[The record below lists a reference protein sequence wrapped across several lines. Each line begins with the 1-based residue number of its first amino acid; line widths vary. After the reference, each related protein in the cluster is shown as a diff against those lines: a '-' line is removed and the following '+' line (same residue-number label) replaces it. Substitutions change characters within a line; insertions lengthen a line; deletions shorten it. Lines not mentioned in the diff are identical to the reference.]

1 MSVNVQNKLLH
12 YEMPPPAGAWEKI
25 ALRLDTEFDV
35 AESNISIKLTD
46 ASLEPPADVWKNIM
60 TTLEK
65 EQEQPKVIPFKWKRL
80 AAAAVIIGILITTAV
95 YYKSFQSTTSSGELV
110 VNNNKKADTVNGN
123 IPKSDKEDATDLA
136 TLSIEDNIPR
146 EAVLFH
152 TNQRVKSASPRLT
165 TEPPSNNEPDEESS
179 LKYITKEAIQLADA
193 TEVAAIAG
201 PPIRDANGKII
212 MDLSL
217 LTTQSSNYITVTGP
231 NGEQTHI
238 SSKFANF
245 LAYLNTSSGEE
256 EEYLDFLIRQSSV
269 WKKRFEDWRAKILR
283 QANFSPSSA
292 TFFDILELKEL
303 IKE

>member
-12 YEMPPPAGAWEKI
+12 YEMPPPAGAWENI

-35 AESNISIKLTD
+35 SESNISTRLSD
-46 ASLEPPADVWKNIM
+46 AALEPPADVWRNIM
-60 TTLEK
+60 TILDQ
-65 EQEQPKVIPFKWKRL
+65 EQEQPKVIPFNWKRL
-80 AAAAVIIGILITTAV
+80 VAAAVIIGMLITTAV
-95 YYKSFQSTTSSGELV
+95 YYKSNQTSNTSGELA
-110 VNNNKKADTVNGN
+110 VNNNKKVDTVNGN
-123 IPKSDKEDATDLA
+123 IPKPIKEDAIDLA

-146 EAVLFH
+146 ETVLFH
-152 TNQRVKSASPRLT
+152 TGKRVKPTLRLLAA
-165 TEPPSNNEPDEESS
+165 ENPSNHEPYEESPIT
-179 LKYITKEAIQLADA
+179 YITKQAFQLADA
-193 TEVAAIAG
+193 TEVAAISG
-201 PPIRDANGKII
+201 PPLRDANGKII

-245 LAYLNTSSGEE
+245 LAYLNSNSGEE
-256 EEYLDFLIRQSSV
+256 EEYIDFLIRQSSV
-269 WKKRFEDWRAKILR
+269 WKKRFEDWRAKILK
-283 QANFSPSSA
+283 QANFSPSCA

>member
-110 VNNNKKADTVNGN
+110 GNNNKKADTVNGN

-193 TEVAAIAG
+193 KEVAAIAG

>member
-35 AESNISIKLTD
+35 AESNISIKLSD
-46 ASLEPPADVWKNIM
+46 AALEPPADVWENIM
-60 TTLEK
+60 TTLDK

-95 YYKSFQSTTSSGELV
+95 YYKSFQSKTSSDELV
-110 VNNNKKADTVNGN
+110 VNNNKKADTVTGN
-123 IPKSDKEDATDLA
+123 ISRSDKEDVIDFANV
-136 TLSIEDNIPR
+136 SIADNIPR
-146 EAVLFH
+146 EAILFH
-152 TNQRVKSASPRLT
+152 TAKRVKSASPLLT
-165 TEPPSNNEPDEESS
+165 TETSSNSEPDEESPI
-179 LKYITKEAIQLADA
+179 KYISKQAIQLADA

-269 WKKRFEDWRAKILR
+269 WKKRFEDWRAKILQ
-283 QANFSPSSA
+283 QANFSPSCA